1 MLAESV
7 KITDFFDRAAESW
20 AALGRVTTAARD
32 AADAARM
39 AEDCAREVPE
49 SGRAGTPAHGSFQKV
64 VAAVMAA
71 QDAEDRAEFAQARV
85 SESHTAQK
93 QAAASRQQ
101 VVSNADIAVE
111 AAKSLKDRMAKSSD
125 TLFKA
130 VDEAENVRRLADQA
144 MAVAV
149 EGDRKT
155 ASSLAADAGRVAEEV
170 VKAMEELFSAKE
182 RAHKTFFKL
191 V

>member
-32 AADAARM
+32 TADAARM
-39 AEDCAREVPE
+39 AEDCARAVPE
-49 SGRAGTPAHGSFQKV
+49 SGRAGTPAHGSLQNV

-93 QAAASRQQ
+93 QAAAARQQ
-101 VVSNADIAVE
+101 AGSNADIAVE
-111 AAKSLKDRMAKSSD
+111 AAKSLKDRMAKSSA

-130 VDEAENVRRLADQA
+130 VDGAENVRRLADQA
-144 MAVAV
+144 MAV
-149 EGDRKT
+149 EGDRKI